1 MASDSVFHKAIPDP
15 ALVASVDRYL
25 KEQESKRAETA
36 LQCQKAL
43 VYIDAYEKLRQ
54 AIELPDAYA
63 INAVIVIGKPGPR
76 EALPP
81 ELQAREEPNGRL
93 ALSALAFE
101 GTFQ

>member
-54 AIELPDAYA
+54 AITEDRRAELERAKRLDLESSWAFLFQCCTQP
-63 INAVIVIGKPGPR
+63 PR
-76 EALPP
+76 VVE
-81 ELQAREEPNGRL
+81 
-93 ALSALAFE
+93 
-101 GTFQ
+101 